1 MSRRSNNEGTIT
13 KRPNGK
19 WRAQISL
26 DGKRLSHN
34 GDTKAEC
41 QHWLRQM
48 QDQIEQG
55 MSYVGSQMTLEA
67 FFTNWIQTVKTSLRP
82 KTAYQYQQLIEDYI
96 IPGLGKLKAKDLRP
110 ETVDA
115 FYQKLLKAGT
125 GLRTVRYIH
134 SVLHTGLEKAA
145 KLGLIGRNPVDGAT
159 PPRMVNQEMLVLDE
173 NQVIRFLVTVENSRN
188 KALYHLAVKT
198 GMRQAEILGL
208 KWVDLDWVSGYL
220 QVRRQVQR
228 VEGKGFVFCE
238 PKTKAGRRT
247 IQLGET
253 MLLTLREQVKE
264 QRVEKAAVGDRWQEN
279 GLIFPSTVGTPLDQ
293 RNLLREY
300 KKLLEIAGLPSIR
313 FHDLRHTAASIMLK
327 HNVPVLTVSRIL
339 GHSKP
344 SVTLDI
350 YGHLIP
356 GMQSVAAK
364 VMDEVITPIKVDLL
378 KPQVV
383 SPEADIHH
391 ESMIKE

>member
-1 MSRRSNNEGTIT
+1 MTRRSNNEGTIT

-41 QHWLRQM
+41 QRWLRQTR
-48 QDQIEQG
+48 DQIEQG
-55 MSYVGSQMTLEA
+55 LSYVGSQMTLTE

-82 KTAYQYQQLIEDYI
+82 KTATQYQQIIRDYI
-96 IPGLGKLKAKDLRP
+96 IPGLGDIKAKDLRP
-110 ETVDA
+110 EAIDN
-115 FYQKLLKAGT
+115 FYQKLLLAEV
-125 GLRTVRYIH
+125 GLRTVRYVH

-145 KLGLIGRNPVDGAT
+145 KLGLVGRNPVDSAT
-159 PPRMVNQEMLVLDE
+159 PPRLVNQEMLVLDE
-173 NQVIRFLVTVENSRN
+173 SQVVRFLVAVDNSRN

-198 GMRQAEILGL
+198 GMRQAELLGL

-228 VEGKGFVFCE
+228 IPGKGFIFCE
-238 PKTKAGRRT
+238 PKTKSGRRT
-247 IQLGET
+247 IQLGEI
-253 MLLTLREQVKE
+253 MIQTLREHAKD
-264 QRVEKAAVGDRWQEN
+264 QRLEKAAMGERWQET
-279 GLIFPSTVGTPLDQ
+279 GLLFPSSVGTPLDL
-293 RNLLREY
+293 RNLFREY
-300 KKLLEIAGLPSIR
+300 KQLLEVAGLPSIR

-327 HNVPVLTVSRIL
+327 HNVPILTVSRIL

-364 VMDEVITPIKVDLL
+364 IMDDVITPVKVDIHLATPL
-378 KPQVV
+378 QLMVV
-383 SPEADIHH
+383 DPES
-391 ESMIKE
+391 EVKK